1 MAKSER
7 VRRTSPIGIACFV
20 YVFAPQAAREG
31 AKNKDPKYKTVLVFD
46 AETWRGPEAKALRL
60 ACLEAATEKFGADAK
75 DKIKKGKINMP
86 WRPGTDYEEN
96 GFPFDQEGCVFINFS
111 SKDAPGVVDRKAKPI
126 TDPKQMYS
134 GCKARVTYGVWP
146 YDTDGNK
153 GVTLFL
159 NNIQKVADGDRLAGR
174 PDAAD
179 DFEAVEGEDG
189 AEDEDIDD
197 I

>member
-1 MAKSER
+1 MAKTER
-7 VRRTSPIGIACFV
+7 VRRVSPIGIACFV
-20 YVFAPQAAREG
+20 HVFSPQAAREG
-31 AKNKDPKYKTVLVFD
+31 AKNKDPKYKTILVFD
-46 AETWRGPEAKALRL
+46 TETWKSPEAKALRL
-60 ACLEAATEKFGADAK
+60 ACVEAAEAKFGADAR

-86 WRPGTDYEEN
+86 WRPNSDYEEN
-96 GFPFDQEGCVFINFS
+96 GFPFDQDGFFINFS

-126 TDPKQMYS
+126 TDPKLIYS
-134 GCKARVTYGVWP
+134 GCKARVTYGPWA

-159 NNIQKVADGDRLAGR
+159 NNIQKVSDGEKLAGR

-189 AEDEDIDD
+189 TEEEDIDD